1 MREKVTKDE
10 PVLNL
15 VAGSA
20 TWASVAA
27 SVIYILWTIRAGYL
41 LASLLSSMPAWSF
54 VDPLPILDHFNDPN
68 DPDRK
73 KRGKN
78 DDDDDDDDDDES
90 LQNLVERQ
98 TTASASAESGAQG
111 ELS

>member
-20 TWASVAA
+20 QWASVAA

-41 LASLLSSMPAWSF
+41 LASLLSSMPAWTF
-54 VDPLPILDHFNDPN
+54 VDPLPILDHFNDLN
-68 DPDRK
+68 DPDRR

-78 DDDDDDDDDDES
+78 DDDDES

-98 TTASASAESGAQG
+98 SKTSSASGAQG